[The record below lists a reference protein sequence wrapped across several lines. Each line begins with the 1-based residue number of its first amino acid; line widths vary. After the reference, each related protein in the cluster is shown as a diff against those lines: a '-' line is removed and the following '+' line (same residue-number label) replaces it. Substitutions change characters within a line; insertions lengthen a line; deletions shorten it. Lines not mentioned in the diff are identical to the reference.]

1 MKILTVCGMGSG
13 SSLILKMNVDSV
25 LEELGVFATVEACD
39 LGSVGG
45 NPADLII
52 STNELKPQLE
62 QYDTDKIFVNNVV
75 DKETLKE
82 QLKEYLN
89 KRE

>member
-13 SSLILKMNVDSV
+13 SSLILKMNVDSI
-25 LEELGVFATVEACD
+25 LEEEGISAEVEACD

-52 STNELKPQLE
+52 STAELENRLSD
-62 QYDTDKIFVNNVV
+62 YDTKKIFVNNVV
-75 DKETLKE
+75 DKDAIKE
-82 QLKEYLN
+82 KILESLD
-89 KRE
+89 

>member
-25 LEELGVFATVEACD
+25 LEELGINADVEACD

-45 NPADLII
+45 SNADLII
-52 STNELKPQLE
+52 STTGFENQL
-62 QYDTDKIFVNNVV
+62 QGYDIKKIFVTNVI
-75 DKETLKE
+75 DKEAIKEKLLDALK
-82 QLKEYLN
+82 
-89 KRE
+89 